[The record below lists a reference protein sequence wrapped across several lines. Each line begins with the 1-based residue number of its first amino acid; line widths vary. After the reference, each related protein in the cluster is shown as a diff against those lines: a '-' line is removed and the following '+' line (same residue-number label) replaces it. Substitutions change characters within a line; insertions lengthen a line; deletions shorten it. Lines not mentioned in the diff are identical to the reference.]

1 MINSH
6 PAENR
11 KGRFDNIQNKSPF
24 GSDSKKHFYPKKCF
38 FLKKKK
44 K

>member
-11 KGRFDNIQNKSPF
+11 KERFDNVQNKSPF
-24 GSDSKKHFYPKKCF
+24 GSDSKKHFYPKKCY
-38 FLKKKK
+38 
-44 K
+44 